1 MHCNDNVRNI
11 KNIYHINETEWR
23 SNIINISFC
32 QYDYTLKLVLILI
45 KKKTHY
51 FQVLINVKY
60 FDNFK
65 LLFKQ
70 YFSHRRRD
78 N

>member
-1 MHCNDNVRNI
+1 MRQNLC
-11 KNIYHINETEWR
+11 R

-51 FQVLINVKY
+51 FHVLINVKY

>member
-1 MHCNDNVRNI
+1 MRQTC
-11 KNIYHINETEWR
+11 R
-23 SNIINISFC
+23 SNLIDISFY
-32 QYDYTLKLVLILI
+32 QYEFTLKLVLISI

-51 FQVLINVKY
+51 FHVLINVKY

-65 LLFKQ
+65 LIFKQ
-70 YFSHRRRD
+70 YSSHRRRD